1 MVKPMQ
7 LGHVNIR
14 VRDLAQSEKFYT
26 EILGLEVTH
35 RRENI
40 LFLSSN
46 NLSHKLAISPLGA
59 DAPGPDNA
67 RVGTNHN
74 AWQMASFDDL
84 RQIYRHLEEK
94 NVGVLRIRQNACSM
108 GIYFADPDGNENE
121 VYFETSD
128 ARYRDGGWQGEFPEK
143 LDEVPA

>member
-14 VRDLAQSEKFYT
+14 VKDLATSEKFYT

-35 RRENI
+35 RREHI
-40 LFLSSN
+40 LFLSAN
-46 NLSHKLAISPLGA
+46 DLSHELAISPLGD

-74 AWQMASFDDL
+74 AWQMSSFEDL
-84 RQIYRHLEEK
+84 RQMHQRLKDNKIEIIRM
-94 NVGVLRIRQNACSM
+94 RQNSASV

-121 VYFETSD
+121 VYYEDPD
-128 ARYRDGGWQGEFPEK
+128 ARYREGGWQGEYREK
-143 LDEVPA
+143 LEAVPR

>member
-46 NLSHKLAISPLGA
+46 NLSHELAISPLGP
-59 DAPGPDNA
+59 DAQGPDNA

-84 RQIYRHLEEK
+84 RQMYLRLREK
-94 NVGVLRIRQNACSM
+94 QVEIIRMRQNSASM

-121 VYFETSD
+121 VYYEAPD
-128 ARYRDGGWQGEFPEK
+128 ARWREGGWQGEFPEK
-143 LDEVPA
+143 LEEVSP

>member
-14 VRDLAQSEKFYT
+14 VKDLARSEEFYT
-26 EILGLEVTH
+26 EVLGLEVTH
-35 RRENI
+35 RRDTI
-40 LFLSSN
+40 LFLSSSD
-46 NLSHKLAISPLGA
+46 LSHELAISPLGP
-59 DAPGPDNA
+59 DAAGPDNK

-74 AWQMASFDDL
+74 AWQMTSFDDL
-84 RQIYRHLEEK
+84 RQMYRRLKEK
-94 NVGVLRIRQNACSM
+94 NVEVLRIRQNACSM

-121 VYFETSD
+121 VYYETDD
-128 ARYRDGGWQGEFPEK
+128 ARYRENGWQGEFPEK

>member
-1 MVKPMQ
+1 MVEPMQ

-14 VRDLAQSEKFYT
+14 VKDPARSEEVYT
-26 EILGLEVTH
+26 EVLGLEVTH
-35 RRENI
+35 RRETI

-46 NLSHKLAISPLGA
+46 DLSHELAISPLGA
-59 DAPGPDNA
+59 DAPGPDNS

-84 RQIYRHLEEK
+84 RQIYRRLKEE
-94 NVGVLRIRQNACSM
+94 NVEVLRIRQNACSM

-128 ARYRDGGWQGEFPEK
+128 ARYRDGGRQGEFPEK
-143 LDEVPA
+143 FEEVPA

>member
-14 VRDLAQSEKFYT
+14 VGDLAASERFYT
-26 EILGLEVTH
+26 EVLGLEVTH

-46 NLSHKLAISPLGA
+46 DLSHELAISPLGA
-59 DAPGPDNA
+59 GAPGPDNT

-84 RQIYRHLEEK
+84 QEMYQRLKAHQVEI
-94 NVGVLRIRQNACSM
+94 LRVRQNSAST
-108 GIYFADPDGNENE
+108 GVYFADPDGNENE
-121 VYFETSD
+121 VYYEEPD
-128 ARYRDGGWQGEFPEK
+128 ARYREGGWQGKFFRQLEESP
-143 LDEVPA
+143 V